1 MKDEENLWFNADNLT
16 KLFTFLGLQVKI
28 WTTSSG
34 PVTFVLP
41 SWHRHLGKFEE
52 IIKLKIYS
60 FSFFLP
66 YIPVDFP
73 PGTQVMYNLKHLGPC
88 INFFFWGIRA
98 ETVA

>member
-1 MKDEENLWFNADNLT
+1 MKCEENLWFNADNIT

-52 IIKLKIYS
+52 VIKLKIYS

-66 YIPVDFP
+66 YTYLLISP
-73 PGTQVMYNLKHLGPC
+73 LGHKSC
-88 INFFFWGIRA
+88 TILNTWGLA
-98 ETVA
+98 STSFSGASVQKQ